1 MRATRSRRRKLILR
15 LTSFGALG
23 LLGMGVPATNAA
35 GAAPVAAA
43 RPAQIDTWTASS
55 DNLGGPYTDK
65 TVRDIVHSSI
75 AGNDVRLRLSNAF
88 GTQAVTFDSVWVGQ
102 QASGAAIV
110 AGTNHEATFGGQST
124 VTIPVGAEVISDPVS
139 ISVPAQTNLA
149 VSTHVAGGTGEVTGH
164 HDSQATTYY
173 SDGNTADQESA
184 APYVFTIAAW
194 FWLDGVIVDAAPRA
208 GTVVALGDSITD
220 GFDSTPDANHR
231 WPDYLAQRLDAPGHQ
246 PFGVANEGISGNE
259 VTADGAGVS
268 AQARLDRD
276 VLSQPGAR
284 TVIFLEG
291 INDIGNAVVSSAD
304 QLIAADEQ
312 IIARVHAAGLR
323 ILGGTLTPFRGA
335 GYYSDQKEI
344 IREQVNDWI
353 RASGAF
359 DGVVDFD
366 QAVRDSA
373 DPQAFLPAYDSG
385 DHLHPDDAGYQAM
398 AGAVQL
404 SALG

>member
-1 MRATRSRRRKLILR
+1 MRIRTSAVCLAVATVSVALFAAV
-15 LTSFGALG
+15 TS
-23 LLGMGVPATNAA
+23 AA
-35 GAAPVAAA
+35 AAPS
-43 RPAQIDTWTASS
+43 PAQIDTWTASA

-65 TVRDIVHSSI
+65 TVRDIVHTSI
-75 AGNDVRLRLSNAF
+75 AGDNVRLRLSNAF
-88 GTQAVTFDSVWVGQ
+88 GTVAVTFDAVWVGE
-102 QASGAAIV
+102 QASGAAVV
-110 AGTNHEATFGGQST
+110 AGTNHEATFGGSST
-124 VTIPVGAEVISDPVS
+124 VTIPVGAEVISDPVPMQ
-139 ISVPAQTNLA
+139 VPAGVNLA
-149 VSTHVAGGTGEVTGH
+149 VSTHVAGDTGEVTGH
-164 HDSQATTYY
+164 HDSQQTTYY
-173 SDGNTADQESA
+173 SDGNTAADESA

-220 GFDSTPDANHR
+220 GFNSTPDANHR
-231 WPDYLAQRLDAPGHQ
+231 WPDYLAQRLAAPGHV
-246 PFGVANEGISGNE
+246 PLGVANEGISANE

-276 VLSQPGAR
+276 VISQPGAS

-291 INDIGNAVVSSAD
+291 INDIGNTVVGSAD

-323 ILGGTLTPFRGA
+323 ILGGTLTPFQGA
-335 GYYSDQKEI
+335 GYYSDQKEA

-353 RASGAF
+353 RTGGAF

-366 QAVRDSA
+366 KAVRDPA
-373 DPQAFLPAYDSG
+373 NPHAFLPVYDSG

-398 AGAVQL
+398 ADAVQL
-404 SALG
+404 SALR

>member
-1 MRATRSRRRKLILR
+1 MRIGRSALVLAATSAAVV
-15 LTSFGALG
+15 ALASAA
-23 LLGMGVPATNAA
+23 VPAVA
-35 GAAPVAAA
+35 GT
-43 RPAQIDTWTASS
+43 RPAQIDTWTASA

-65 TVRDIVHSSI
+65 TVRDVVHTSI

-88 GTQAVTFDSVWVGQ
+88 GTQAVTFDSVWVGE
-102 QASGAAIV
+102 QASGAAVV
-110 AGTNHEATFGGQST
+110 AGTNREVTFRGQST
-124 VTIPVGAEVISDPVS
+124 VTIPVGAEVISDPVPM
-139 ISVPAQTNLA
+139 SVPAETNLA

-173 SDGNTADQESA
+173 SDGNTAAQDSA

-194 FWLDGVIVDAAPRA
+194 FWLDAVIVDAAPRA

-276 VLSQPGAR
+276 VLSQPGVR

-291 INDIGNAVVSSAD
+291 INDIGNAVVTSAD
-304 QLIAADEQ
+304 QLIAADKQ

-323 ILGGTLTPFRGA
+323 ILGGTLTPFQGA
-335 GYYSDQKEI
+335 GYYSDQKEAV
-344 IREQVNDWI
+344 REQVNDWI
-353 RASGAF
+353 RTSGAF
-359 DGVVDFD
+359 DGVIDFD
-366 QAVRDSA
+366 QAVRDPA
-373 DPQAFLPAYDSG
+373 NPHAFLPVYDSG
-385 DHLHPDDAGYQAM
+385 DHLHPDDAGYRAM